1 MRKGFV
7 GSVIIAVVII
17 VSIIG
22 CFMCANKVP
31 AGYVG
36 IVYNMNGGVQD
47 ELLTQGWHILKPTQ
61 DVTLYSVGVE
71 QSYLTANNEGDSE
84 GDDSFE
90 VPTSDGKGL
99 QVELT
104 FTYRYDI
111 DRVADLF
118 VRFRGQSGKEVRDSF
133 IKPNIVSWTKEV
145 TARYPVSEI
154 LGDKRASINTAA
166 TDYIKEKF
174 DKYGIIIENVSLIN
188 IDADK
193 ETRASVQKKVEAQ
206 QELELAQIQRKTENV
221 NAQKE
226 KEIALIKAEQEKEV
240 AVAEAER
247 AKIAAEGE
255 AEATKIKAAAEAE
268 ANKKIAESLTPEF
281 IELEKYHKW
290 KGDVPKVTGQS
301 TPIIGVDNLD

>member
-36 IVYNMNGGVQD
+36 IVYNMNGGVQK

-61 DVTLYSVGVE
+61 DVTLYSIGVE
-71 QSYLTANNEGDSE
+71 QSYLTAGEDGDSE

-111 DRVADLF
+111 ERVTDLF

-301 TPIIGVDNLD
+301 TPIIGVDNLN